1 MKSSVWSPLLKSLKN
16 NLDSKIF
23 IWVKAWWVLFKD
35 HFILRSIIFLNDCVG
50 DEVEAACADP
60 TPGSVILLENLRYH
74 LEEEGKG
81 VDESGS
87 KVKASADDVRLFLV
101 AFFSLWLNI

>member
-1 MKSSVWSPLLKSLKN
+1 MFYLKDN
-16 NLDSKIF
+16 YF
-23 IWVKAWWVLFKD
+23 FRPV
-35 HFILRSIIFLNDCVG
+35 IFLNDCVG

-60 TPGSVILLENLRYH
+60 APGSVILLENLRYH

-87 KVKASADDVRLFLV
+87 KVKASADDVRDH
-101 AFFSLWLNI
+101 SS